1 MPSMGS
7 LVVHLSSCI
16 TREVRDSAMPYVYN
30 ERIRFDSS
38 EIISLCFLFKCDILP
53 FIIDRFIGP
62 LELHTKGKCSKVSLF
77 KMHLRSFS

>member
-1 MPSMGS
+1 MPLMGS

-16 TREVRDSAMPYVYN
+16 TREVRDYAMPCVYN

-38 EIISLCFLFKCDILP
+38 EFISLCLLFKCDFIP
-53 FIIDRFIGP
+53 FTMDRFIGQ
-62 LELHTKGKCSKVSLF
+62 LELHAKGKCSKVSLF